1 MILYGIDYA
10 IFTIMVMNGRDY
22 WIKPDYPQI
31 MGNKMQVSKKKL
43 PLNQEPGRRISCLQS
58 QESHRATTIIN
69 SRLFKV
75 FRMHKIQGK
84 CITTTITIVL
94 SKMLRQVLRVT
105 EVPLQILSGA
115 LSIRKLE
122 ESVPAFG
129 LDQTCLAHILP
140 LGDTSFCYCHNIMA
154 LP

>member
-1 MILYGIDYA
+1 
-10 IFTIMVMNGRDY
+10 MVMNGRDY

-31 MGNKMQVSKKKL
+31 MGNKMQVSKKNL
-43 PLNQEPGRRISCLQS
+43 PLNQEPRRRTPCLQS
-58 QESHRATTIIN
+58 QESHRATSILNCIN
-69 SRLFKV
+69 SRLCKV
-75 FRMHKIQGK
+75 HRMHKIQGK

-94 SKMLRQVLRVT
+94 SKMLQQVLGIT

-129 LDQTCLAHILP
+129 LDQTRLAHILP
-140 LGDTSFCYCHNIMA
+140 
-154 LP
+154 